1 MEDKTLKVYTDGGA
15 KGNPG
20 PASIGVIIIDSQGKE
35 YLRLSKNI
43 GVTTNNFAE
52 YQAVISAL
60 EWLRKNQNNL
70 REFEKIN
77 FFLDSKLVVNQLN
90 GIYKIKNFDL
100 KNQAVKVKTLEKSLP
115 FLVRYSH
122 IPREE
127 NKIADFLVNQSS

>member
-60 EWLRKNQNNL
+60 EWIRKNQNNL

>member
-20 PASIGVIIIDSQGKE
+20 PASIGVVIIDSQGKE

-100 KNQAVKVKTLEKSLP
+100 KNQAVKVKILEKSLP